1 MMTRDSSVTVS
12 AHVVDMETDAITNQI
27 IGAAMR
33 VHSILGPGLLESV
46 YRAALMHE
54 LKKRGL
60 RVIAERPITIH
71 YDGIDLGIGLRLDL
85 LVEDSVIVETKAVRK
100 LRDLDESQLLSYL
113 QLCNCKVGLLIN
125 FHVRHLR
132 HGIKRMIR

>member
-1 MMTRDSSVTVS
+1 MATRDGSVSVPV
-12 AHVVDMETDAITNQI
+12 HVVDMETNAITAQI

-46 YRAALMHE
+46 YRAALIHE

-60 RVIAERPITIH
+60 KVIAEKPISIY
-71 YDGIDLGIGLRLDL
+71 YDGINLGIGLRLDL
-85 LVEDSVIVETKAVRK
+85 LVEDTVIVETKAVRA
-100 LRDLDESQLLSYL
+100 LRELDDSQLLSYL

>member
-1 MMTRDSSVTVS
+1 
-12 AHVVDMETDAITNQI
+12 MEINAITDQI

-46 YRAALMHE
+46 YRAALIHE
-54 LKKRGL
+54 LRKRGL
-60 RVIAERPITIH
+60 KVIAEKPISIH
-71 YDGIDLGIGLRLDL
+71 YDGIDLGTGLRLDL
-85 LVEDSVIVETKAVRK
+85 PVEDSVIVETKAVRR
-100 LRDLDESQLLSYL
+100 LTDLDESQLLSYL